1 LISKR
6 EVRSDKVEVASFSP
20 SMGEKNG
27 GNSKIRLM
35 YFFDEV
41 MKNLRHD
48 WAFHNCDFRLKK

>member
-20 SMGEKNG
+20 SMGGKNG

-35 YFFDEV
+35 YFF
-41 MKNLRHD
+41 
-48 WAFHNCDFRLKK
+48 

>member
-1 LISKR
+1 
-6 EVRSDKVEVASFSP
+6 VRSDKVEVASFSP